1 MGMGRGLDNDMTAKR
16 QRNDSDERA
25 DIADNGVADIAPT

>member
-1 MGMGRGLDNDMTAKR
+1 LDNETTTKR

-25 DIADNGVADIAPT
+25 DIADNGAAEITPT